1 MPEVPVTLCHKQN
14 ERKVIRKMPRDI
26 RDRPLFDRRKGTRR
40 EWREGGFRSRFGGGA
55 TLGYG
60 TDKELHSLFLRIRRD
75 VDFKGAFTPAEIDN
89 RLREAAEGLRLL
101 GRRGY
106 VKPEKANRSAE
117 NLEKL
122 AGTNFAPTVIATARR
137 HPYGPENLTLNY
149 GRKGAME
156 IILERDRRLRRM
168 MRTRRE
174 D

>member
-1 MPEVPVTLCHKQN
+1 MAVF
-14 ERKVIRKMPRDI
+14 R
-26 RDRPLFDRRKGTRR
+26 RPYFDKHRNREARR
-40 EWREGGFRSRFGGGA
+40 EWRKGGFRSRFGGGG
-55 TLGYG
+55 GYS

-89 RLREAAEGLRLL
+89 RLREAAEELKLF
-101 GRRGY
+101 GRKGY
-106 VKPEKANRSAE
+106 INPEKANRAAD

-149 GRKGAME
+149 GRKGAMDV
-156 IILERDRRLRRM
+156 ILERDRRLRRM
-168 MRTRRE
+168 MHTRRE

>member
-1 MPEVPVTLCHKQN
+1 MA
-14 ERKVIRKMPRDI
+14 I
-26 RDRPLFDRRKGTRR
+26 DRRPFFDRHTETRV
-40 EWREGGFRSRFGGGA
+40 EWRGREFRPRFAEG
-55 TLGYG
+55 GYG

-89 RLREAAEGLRLL
+89 RLREAAEELRLF

-106 VKPEKANRSAE
+106 VKPEKANRSAD

-137 HPYGPENLTLNY
+137 HPYSPENLTLNY
-149 GRKGAME
+149 GRKGAMD

-168 MRTRRE
+168 MRTRR